1 MHDSPIL
8 FDATT
13 EADTERLGIALA
25 ELLPDGAVVALIG
38 TLGAGK
44 TRLVQSVARA
54 CGVPDG
60 AVVSPTFVLI
70 GEYQGRRT
78 IYHFDVYRLRDG
90 DEFEQL
96 GPGEYFDAGGLT
108 LIEWAD
114 RVADWLP
121 EDRFEIT
128 VTITGP
134 TSRSFAI
141 GSPSAARQ
149 SALEQ
154 LAVRLGT
161 TK

>member
-1 MHDSPIL
+1 MDSPIL
-8 FDATT
+8 FHATT
-13 EADTERLGIALA
+13 EADTERLGTALA

-54 CGVPDG
+54 CGVPNG
-60 AVVSPTFVLI
+60 VVVSPTFVLI
-70 GEYQGRRT
+70 GEYRGRRT

-96 GPGEYFDAGGLT
+96 GPDEYFDAGGLT

-114 RVADWLP
+114 RVTDWLP

-149 SALEQ
+149 RILEQ
-154 LAVRLGT
+154 LRARLAV

>member
-1 MHDSPIL
+1 MW
-8 FDATT
+8 
-13 EADTERLGIALA
+13 R
-25 ELLPDGAVVALIG
+25 
-38 TLGAGK
+38 
-44 TRLVQSVARA
+44 ARR
-54 CGVPDG
+54 GS
-60 AVVSPTFVLI
+60 VSPTFVLI

-96 GPGEYFDAGGLT
+96 GPEEYFDAGGLT

-141 GSPSAARQ
+141 GSPSAACAT
-149 SALEQ
+149 SAAACEPAPADSRP
-154 LAVRLGT
+154 LAQVVRAT
-161 TK
+161 TG